1 MKLSDLLFII
11 ATCTVLFGWLV
22 IATNWQDIKNFLVGS
37 FLDCWWKLLKISVEI
52 KSISTRIKKHSKLT
66 MEEEIEL
73 SNDSN
78 SFNEPL
84 GIGA

>member
-1 MKLSDLLFII
+1 M

-22 IATNWQDIKNFLVGS
+22 IATNWQDIKNFLVGA
-37 FLDCWWKLLKISVEI
+37 FLDCWWKLFKINVAI
-52 KSISTRIKKHSKLT
+52 KSILTRIKKHSKLT